1 MRIPGRP
8 ETRQPFDHRLLL
20 VPVVSGPRSREAA
33 HLAGRLA
40 AGRRSKV
47 ILQRVLVVAAE
58 LPLDAHLTE
67 QAGESE
73 RLLEECAQIVEAYGV
88 KSEKR
93 IVRARQAGRAIVEE
107 AGARGVDVVIL
118 GAPRSTHRQ
127 IFGHTVHYVLKHS
140 PARVMVAAGKKRW
153 LPFDEGTSQPV
164 GEPLDRI
171 LVPMKLGP
179 IGQEMLTSAVKLAAG
194 HGATVEALHA
204 ILVPLEHALAAE
216 LPGQEEQAAASLAQ
230 ANVLGAEHGVAVEGS
245 IVRTRS
251 IGKAIVE
258 RADTT
263 GADLIV
269 LGSAPR
275 WRRQSRFFSPTV
287 DYVLRRSPAEV
298 LITAFPQAGASSDI
312 ATARAVTLGWSS
324 E

>member
-8 ETRQPFDHRLLL
+8 EARQPFDHRLLL

-33 HLAGRLA
+33 HLAARLA

-47 ILQRVLVVAAE
+47 ILLRVLVVATE

-67 QAGESE
+67 QTDESE
-73 RLLEECAQIVEAYGV
+73 RLLEECARIVEAHGV
-88 KSEKR
+88 KAEKR
-93 IVRARQAGRAIVEE
+93 LVRARQAGRAIVEE
-107 AGARGVDVVIL
+107 ASAGGVDVVIL
-118 GAPRSTHRQ
+118 GAPRSSHRQ

-153 LPFDEGTSQPV
+153 LPFDDGASQPA
-164 GEPLDRI
+164 GETLGRI
-171 LVPMKLGP
+171 LVPMKVGP

-194 HGATVEALHA
+194 YGAKVEALYA
-204 ILVPLEHALAAE
+204 ILVPLEHALGAE
-216 LPGQEEQAAASLAQ
+216 LPDEEERATGAIAEASLVGAQ
-230 ANVLGAEHGVAVEGS
+230 HGVAVEGS
-245 IVRTRS
+245 VVRTRS
-251 IGKAIVE
+251 IGNAIVE
-258 RADTT
+258 HANTT

-298 LITAFPQAGASSDI
+298 LITAFPQAASNSDI
-312 ATARAVTLGWSS
+312 ATSRAVTLGWSS
-324 E
+324 